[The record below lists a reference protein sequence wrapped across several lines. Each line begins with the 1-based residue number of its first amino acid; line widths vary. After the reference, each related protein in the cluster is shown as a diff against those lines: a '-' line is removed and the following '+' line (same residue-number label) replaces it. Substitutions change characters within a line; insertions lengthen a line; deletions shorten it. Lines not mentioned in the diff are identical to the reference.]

1 MNVTM
6 YPIALQTTLYSYNT
20 NVMNNLMEEEM
31 ILLECVYIVQR
42 ITYKSF

>member
-6 YPIALQTTLYSYNT
+6 YPIGLQTTLYSYNT